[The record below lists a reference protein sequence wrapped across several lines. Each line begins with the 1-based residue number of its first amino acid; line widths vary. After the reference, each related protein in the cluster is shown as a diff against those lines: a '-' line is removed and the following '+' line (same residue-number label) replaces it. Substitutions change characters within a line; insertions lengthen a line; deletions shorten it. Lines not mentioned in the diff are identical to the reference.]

1 MSKKKIN
8 KKKRKKIIIVLVTI
22 LIILILG
29 LFIFNYYDKK
39 RQIIENNN
47 NKIAHK
53 EEIEK
58 HYNSYV
64 KTNKKTKL
72 YILKENGY
80 KVIGTINEDIFLT
93 LGDVLVEY
101 NTEYFP
107 VTNFEEVYYIKYDT
121 VSPVEEIPQKDDRY
135 KKYIPFDK
143 NVKTSDVTNFYQDD
157 KLLYSINKSYDFP
170 IIIDEDDRYYVD
182 YNNNLLEIKKENV
195 IEVYDNVNSS
205 LEKATKIRTIA
216 YHSFYDPDD
225 KSESWCRNSIC
236 HPVSQIEE
244 HAKYIKENEYFT
256 LNMKE
261 VERFIDGKINVPK
274 KSVIITIDD
283 GLMAER
289 GIEVLDKYQLNAT
302 VFLITSSYK
311 KEDYLNSPYIEF
323 HSHGDN
329 LHNQGICP
337 GGQGGAIKCQS
348 REILLE
354 DLAKSR
360 EKLNNTTVFCY
371 PFYEY
376 NDYSISVLKEA
387 GFTMAFAGNIKGGY
401 VTVGMDKMQIP
412 RYTITR
418 GESVNSLARVI
429 K

>member
-1 MSKKKIN
+1 
-8 KKKRKKIIIVLVTI
+8 
-22 LIILILG
+22 
-29 LFIFNYYDKK
+29 
-39 RQIIENNN
+39 
-47 NKIAHK
+47 
-53 EEIEK
+53 
-58 HYNSYV
+58 
-64 KTNKKTKL
+64 
-72 YILKENGY
+72 
-80 KVIGTINEDIFLT
+80 
-93 LGDVLVEY
+93 
-101 NTEYFP
+101 
-107 VTNFEEVYYIKYDT
+107 
-121 VSPVEEIPQKDDRY
+121 
-135 KKYIPFDK
+135 
-143 NVKTSDVTNFYQDD
+143 
-157 KLLYSINKSYDFP
+157 
-170 IIIDEDDRYYVD
+170 
-182 YNNNLLEIKKENV
+182 
-195 IEVYDNVNSS
+195 
-205 LEKATKIRTIA
+205 
-216 YHSFYDPDD
+216 
-225 KSESWCRNSIC
+225 
-236 HPVSQIEE
+236 
-244 HAKYIKENEYFT
+244 
-256 LNMKE
+256 
-261 VERFIDGKINVPK
+261 
-274 KSVIITIDD
+274 
-283 GLMAER
+283 MAER